1 MLLWASGSQESRP
14 YTFSVSLEV
23 LVKRFVSMIL
33 ATTLVLLAHA
43 GEHEAVEPGATPL
56 PAAHQA
62 MVRVVHASPNA
73 ELEQA
78 TLTLVGDDVAQ
89 HDFGD
94 VAYMEMTD
102 YVPVLGGDYT
112 LTIDLAAHGGRAA
125 MEVELPQTLSV
136 ARGRYYTVALVGL
149 VMPEEA
155 EESDDGFLAW
165 LQELFTADR
174 DDLALR
180 AVLLDDITTLAVMP
194 GEAEVRILHAAP
206 GTDSVDLVFAHEEGA
221 DVLASV
227 AYADVSGYTSIEPDA
242 GTLQIRAAG
251 SDLVMVD
258 LAEFDVAQNMI
269 HTVVVTGTPIED
281 VPTEAMLVS
290 NEWVDPMPVA
300 PGAPGTVAP
309 VAGVMTADQ
318 AEWVRD
324 QVIAAE
330 VWLDAA
336 EERLLELAEL
346 AEAEELAVAARQDI
360 LEARAFL
367 DQARFQ
373 LETAAGP
380 GLTQP
385 ATDLETPADPD
396 D

>member
-1 MLLWASGSQESRP
+1 M
-14 YTFSVSLEV
+14 
-23 LVKRFVSMIL
+23 KRFVSTIL
-33 ATTLVLLAHA
+33 AASLVLLAYA
-43 GEHEAVEPGATPL
+43 GEHEPVEPGATPL
-56 PAAHQA
+56 PAAAEA

-73 ELEQA
+73 ELERA
-78 TLTLVGDDVAQ
+78 TLALVGDEVAY

-94 VAYMEMTD
+94 LAYMAMTD
-102 YVPVLGGDYT
+102 YVPVLEGDYT
-112 LTIDLAAHGGRAA
+112 LTIDLAAHDGGEA
-125 MEVELPQTLSV
+125 MQVELPQTLSA

-155 EESDDGFLAW
+155 EETDDGFLAW

-174 DDLALR
+174 EDLGLR
-180 AVLLDDITTLAVMP
+180 AVVLDDLTTLAVTP
-194 GEAEVRILHAAP
+194 GEAEVRVLHAAP
-206 GTDSVDLVFAHEEGA
+206 GTDSIDLVFAHEEGTE
-221 DVLASV
+221 VLATV
-227 AYADVSGYTSIEPDA
+227 DYTDVSGYTNIDPEE
-242 GTLQIRAAG
+242 GTLQVRAAG
-251 SDLVMVD
+251 SELVIVD
-258 LAEFDVAQNMI
+258 LAEFDVARNMI

-281 VPTEAMLVS
+281 VPIEAMLVS

-300 PGAPGTVAP
+300 PAAPGTVAP
-309 VAGVMTADQ
+309 VAGVMTAEQ
-318 AEWVRD
+318 AEWVRE
-324 QVIAAE
+324 QVLAAE

-336 EERLLELAEL
+336 EERLLELAEIG
-346 AEAEELAVAARQDI
+346 EAEELAAAARQDI

-385 ATDLETPADPD
+385 ATDLEAPAPADPD

>member
-1 MLLWASGSQESRP
+1 M
-14 YTFSVSLEV
+14 
-23 LVKRFVSMIL
+23 KRFLSTIL
-33 ATTLVLLAHA
+33 VAPLVLLAY
-43 GEHEAVEPGATPL
+43 GSEHEPVEPAATPL
-56 PAAHQA
+56 PAAEQA
-62 MVRVVHASPNA
+62 MIRIVHASPNA

-78 TLTLVGDDVAQ
+78 RLALVGDDVAQ
-89 HDFGD
+89 HDFGE
-94 VAYMEMTD
+94 VSYLETTD
-102 YVPVLGGDYT
+102 YVPVIEGDYT
-112 LTIDLAAHGGRAA
+112 LTIDLAAHDGR
-125 MEVELPQTLSV
+125 EVMQVVLPQTLSA

-155 EESDDGFLAW
+155 EETDDGFLAW
-165 LQELFTADR
+165 LQELFTDDR

-180 AVLLDDITTLAVMP
+180 AVLLDDITTLAVAP
-194 GEAEVRILHAAP
+194 GEADVRILHAAP

-221 DVLASV
+221 DVLATV
-227 AYADVSGYTSIEPDA
+227 AYADVSGYTNIEPEG
-242 GTLQIRAAG
+242 GTLQVRAAG

-258 LAEFDVAQNMI
+258 LVDFDVARNMI

-281 VPTEAMLVS
+281 VPIEAMLVS

-300 PGAPGTVAP
+300 PGAPGTAAP

-324 QVIAAE
+324 QVMTAE

-346 AEAEELAVAARQDI
+346 VEAEELAVAARQDI

-385 ATDLETPADPD
+385 ATDLETPAPADPD
-396 D
+396 DD

>member
-1 MLLWASGSQESRP
+1 
-14 YTFSVSLEV
+14 
-23 LVKRFVSMIL
+23 VKRFVSMIL
-33 ATTLVLLAHA
+33 AASLVLLAYA
-43 GEHEAVEPGATPL
+43 GEHEPVEPGAAPL
-56 PAAHQA
+56 PAASEA

-73 ELEQA
+73 ELERA
-78 TLTLVGDDVAQ
+78 TLALVGDEVAH

-94 VAYMEMTD
+94 VAYMAMTD
-102 YVPVLGGDYT
+102 YVPVLEGEYT
-112 LTIDLAAHGGRAA
+112 LTIDLAAHDGRDA
-125 MEVELPQTLSV
+125 MEVELPQTLSA

-155 EESDDGFLAW
+155 EETDDGFLAW

-180 AVLLDDITTLAVMP
+180 AVVLDDITTLAVTP
-194 GEAEVRILHAAP
+194 GEAEVRVLHAAP
-206 GTDSVDLVFAHEEGA
+206 GTDSIDLVFAHEEGTE
-221 DVLASV
+221 VLATV
-227 AYADVSGYTSIEPDA
+227 DYTDVSGYTNIDPEE
-242 GTLQIRAAG
+242 GTLQVRAAG
-251 SDLVMVD
+251 SELVIVD
-258 LAEFDVAQNMI
+258 LAEFDVARNMI

-281 VPTEAMLVS
+281 VPIEAMLVS

-300 PGAPGTVAP
+300 PAAPGTVAP
-309 VAGVMTADQ
+309 VAGVMTAEQ
-318 AEWVRD
+318 AEWVRE
-324 QVIAAE
+324 QVLAAE

-336 EERLLELAEL
+336 EERLLELAEIG
-346 AEAEELAVAARQDI
+346 EAEELAAAARQDI

-385 ATDLETPADPD
+385 ATDLEAPAPADPD